1 MADPRFR
8 NIEFKVGLFALIAVI
23 TVVVVIVAVGFSRD
37 ILVNKVNINVYTDT
51 GDDVSKGM
59 PVKYSGFTISRVDS
73 IRLQNDGRVVI
84 RIGIPTKYIKWV
96 RQDSVFKL
104 GSLNIIG
111 GGYISISTNLES
123 TAPII
128 TSDST
133 FTLERDQGIQ
143 AVIDKAIP
151 AIDDLKEIISNIN
164 VILGRAA
171 DEDGDISKLLRGLG
185 ALGNDIS
192 NKEGTLGFLIRSD
205 YIQDEVVKFL
215 KDLRSFS
222 EKAVVIAT
230 NVESGSYVLNSAL
243 NKLDTHI
250 DPIMKNTYSTTN
262 TIEEMVISLKP
273 TIKRIDEITIH
284 LENVAKNAADGTQ
297 NLDVLRAEI
306 QSIVETGNSL
316 LLKLENIWPIS
327 IGNDKPKEV
336 PLK

>member
-230 NVESGSYVLNSAL
+230 NVESGSHVLNSAL